1 MNKELTKI
9 RYQGWLYAG
18 VETELELAEAQYELS
33 LELEAIKNGEQIC
46 YEEGYWQKKIKIYQH
61 KLEIINER
69 LDKLEAEYTRSS
81 N

>member
-18 VETELELAEAQYELS
+18 VETELELAEANYELS
-33 LELEAIKNGEQIC
+33 LELEASKNGEQRS
-46 YEEGYWQKKIKIYQH
+46 YEEGYWQKKIKVAQH

-69 LDKLEAEYTRSS
+69 LDKLETEYTRSS